1 MLIVERD
8 ENLIALRLDD
18 GEDIIPGLYEALGD
32 TTSAVL
38 ISAVGMLR
46 DFEIGWLGPDGYEK
60 KRFHEAR
67 EILSLSGTVNR
78 RDDGKAFIHAHASL
92 AGRNHTV
99 IGGHLFGGTVNFTCE
114 LVFMMTEGLVF
125 ERKAVVEGEP
135 LKFFPKKK

>member
-1 MLIVERD
+1 MIVERD
-8 ENLIALRLDD
+8 KNLIALRFDD
-18 GEDIIPGLYEALGD
+18 GEDVILRLYEALGD
-32 TTSAVL
+32 TTSAIF

-60 KRFHEAR
+60 KHFHEAR

-78 RDDGKAFIHAHASL
+78 QDDGEAFIHAHASL
-92 AGRNHTV
+92 AGRDHSV

-114 LVFMMTEGLVF
+114 LVLMIPEGLIF
-125 ERKAVVEGEP
+125 ERKALVEGEP

>member
-1 MLIVERD
+1 MIVERD
-8 ENLIALRLDD
+8 KNLIALRFDD
-18 GEDIIPGLYEALGD
+18 GEDVILRLYEALGD
-32 TTSAVL
+32 TTSAIL

-60 KRFHEAR
+60 KHFHEAR

-78 RDDGKAFIHAHASL
+78 QDNGEAFIHAHASL
-92 AGRNHTV
+92 AGRDHSV

-114 LVFMMTEGLVF
+114 LVLMIPEGLAF
-125 ERKAVVEGEP
+125 ERKVSVEGEP